1 MRARSVTEDSGLG
14 WHTHYTP
21 FSDYLSECMDTGKE
35 LIKAARE
42 SEIPYLD

>member
-1 MRARSVTEDSGLG
+1 MRARSVTKDLGLG
-14 WHTHYTP
+14 RHTHYTP
-21 FSDYLSECMDTGKE
+21 FSDDLSECMDTGKK